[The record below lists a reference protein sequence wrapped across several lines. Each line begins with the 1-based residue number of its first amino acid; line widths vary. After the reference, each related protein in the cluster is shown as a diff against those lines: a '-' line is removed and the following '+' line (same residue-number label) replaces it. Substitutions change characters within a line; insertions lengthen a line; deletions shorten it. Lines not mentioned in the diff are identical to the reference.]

1 MTSARHDAGRDAI
14 GSLVRVSA
22 SGRSP
27 RARRP
32 GPIRH
37 LGILVVTAVFASAP
51 LALAVP
57 FDPNDS
63 THGFRTVSVR
73 VALRTGGALEG
84 AVVEQTDHGVVIWRE
99 SVPYAIAWSD
109 VEPASALAARRDV
122 MVLARGGSDRLTGQD
137 CFDLGAFCLRLGR
150 NDLAA
155 REFAEAR
162 RLDPKLDGAIK
173 AAYAAFRKER
183 ETEKKKRSTPPFA
196 RGNESEPSEPAPQA
210 AKNAIPVD
218 LVGLDAHASN
228 PEEEKALRARVLA
241 VYHAFG
247 AKVRDELGADIELVE
262 TEHFL
267 IWTDWEKAFRAELT
281 DSLEAM
287 FTSLRRRFS
296 MDESQS
302 VFLAKCP
309 VFAFRSKKRFIDF
322 ARRFDGYDATG
333 SLGYTRSIE
342 SNGHAHMT
350 LLRSGH
356 APDDFDRFY
365 CTLAHEGTH
374 AFLHRAFST
383 RLIPHWVNEGL
394 ADLSAD
400 HVLGDV
406 CHRRADANLLARA
419 YVRNEWPI
427 AKFLSF
433 AGPIGVEHY
442 PLACSVVD
450 MLEQRN
456 RDGLVDMVRRLKAG
470 ESIEAS
476 LAGAFDGLSPEAME
490 SDWRQWVR
498 KANPD
503 LPAAPPAETETQQRS
518 APR

>member
-1 MTSARHDAGRDAI
+1 MTSRRHDAVRDAMVPL
-14 GSLVRVSA
+14 GRVAA
-22 SGRSP
+22 SGRSL
-27 RARRP
+27 RTRRP
-32 GPIRH
+32 GRVRH
-37 LGILVVTAVFASAP
+37 LGILMATAVFASAP
-51 LALAVP
+51 LAVAAP

-63 THGFRTVSVR
+63 TPDLRTVSVR
-73 VALRTGGALEG
+73 VSLRTGGALEG
-84 AVVEQTDHGVVIWRE
+84 AVVEHTDHGLVIWRE

-109 VEPASALAARRDV
+109 VEPASALTARRDV
-122 MVLARGGSDRLTGQD
+122 LALARGGLDRLTGQD
-137 CFDLGAFCLRLGR
+137 CFDLGAFCLKLGR

-183 ETEKKKRSTPPFA
+183 EAEKKKRGAPPF
-196 RGNESEPSEPAPQA
+196 RGGREPEPFEPAPRA
-210 AKNAIPVD
+210 AASTVPVD
-218 LVGLDAHASN
+218 LVGLDVHASS
-228 PEEEKALRARVLA
+228 PADEKALRGRVLA
-241 VYHAFG
+241 VYHTFG
-247 AKVRDELGADIELVE
+247 AKVRDELGADIESVE

-267 IWTDWEKAFRAELT
+267 IWTDWERVFRAELAE
-281 DSLEAM
+281 SLENM
-287 FTSLRRRFS
+287 FDSLRRRFS
-296 MDESQS
+296 MDESQP

-309 VFAFRSKKRFIDF
+309 VFVFRSKKRFIEF

-342 SNGHAHMT
+342 SNGHAHMA

-365 CTLAHEGTH
+365 CTLVHEGTH

-419 YVRNEWPI
+419 YVRNDWPI
-427 AKFLSF
+427 ETFLSF

-442 PLACSVVD
+442 PLACGVMD

-476 LAGAFDGLSPEAME
+476 LAGAFGGATPQTVE
-490 SDWRQWVR
+490 SEWRQRVR
-498 KANPD
+498 QMNPD
-503 LPAAPPAETETQQRS
+503 LHAPSPAEGEPQGAAPR
-518 APR
+518 